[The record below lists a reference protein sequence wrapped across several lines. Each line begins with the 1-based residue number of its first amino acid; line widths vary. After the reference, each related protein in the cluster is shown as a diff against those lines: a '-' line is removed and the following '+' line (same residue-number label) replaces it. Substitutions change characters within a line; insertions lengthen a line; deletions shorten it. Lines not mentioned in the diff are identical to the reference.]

1 MRNVFVLEYL
11 SFHSLNHGYF
21 QINCAII
28 SSTTGFK
35 LSFGYFS
42 MELSSDSGISSFV
55 SSIPISFTIIS
66 FRLLIFGSRTLINV
80 SWNVLFNL
88 MAEPSHYINNT
99 EEEDP
104 TKLTR
109 KVKVKKTPDPDLGK
123 PLLG

>member
-1 MRNVFVLEYL
+1 M
-11 SFHSLNHGYF
+11 F
-21 QINCAII
+21 QALIW
-28 SSTTGFK
+28 
-35 LSFGYFS
+35 LFS

-55 SSIPISFTIIS
+55 SSIPISFTIMS
-66 FRLLIFGSRTLINV
+66 FRLLIFASRTLINV

-109 KVKVKKTPDPDLGK
+109 IVKVKKTPEPDLGK